1 MVSVKWLK
9 NQLESMSTA
18 QQMDL
23 LHLHVPHVSTTSTF
37 PTSTILLKFMFP
49 MSPSMTIIL
58 YLLFNDAMPVFTR
71 ESMLIL
77 PEDIAQA
84 PWSIIE
90 SFYNPSDALN
100 TWYNIYNSVVD
111 LHVPSRVKRVKSLML
126 LKWMDK
132 SILASIRT

>member
-1 MVSVKWLK
+1 
-9 NQLESMSTA
+9 
-18 QQMDL
+18 
-23 LHLHVPHVSTTSTF
+23 
-37 PTSTILLKFMFP
+37 
-49 MSPSMTIIL
+49 
-58 YLLFNDAMPVFTR
+58 
-71 ESMLIL
+71 MLIL